1 MHLSSLET
9 LNAHQW
15 ATAPWRD
22 WSCQLAGRPLSA
34 RLIIAAMS
42 VVMMS
47 VGMGCLAWLSWLDL
61 MAVSWWEWFACVAMA
76 GAGLGLWSYEQK
88 RDETSWKALLEQLE
102 KLPAA
107 LRQTLA
113 HSPEVPPLVREGLL
127 KALPRMESQGSA
139 LRWKGPTE
147 RELAQHRPDALTTW
161 QGVLLALSF
170 GVLWAGVDGVFNP
183 EVSGGWCFLMLLS
196 GLVVWVVPLALELHR
211 RERHRAASWERYW
224 RVQAWS
230 MQVGRHV
237 WQRLPDGEARDRL
250 ATHLSRHYPGW
261 SLDFAA
267 PN

>member
-22 WSCQLAGRPLSA
+22 WSCQLAGRPLGA

-127 KALPRMESQGSA
+127 KGLPRMENQGACVA
-139 LRWKGPTE
+139 LE
-147 RELAQHRPDALTTW
+147 RSHRP
-161 QGVLLALSF
+161 GV
-170 GVLWAGVDGVFNP
+170 G
-183 EVSGGWCFLMLLS
+183 
-196 GLVVWVVPLALELHR
+196 
-211 RERHRAASWERYW
+211 
-224 RVQAWS
+224 
-230 MQVGRHV
+230 
-237 WQRLPDGEARDRL
+237 
-250 ATHLSRHYPGW
+250 
-261 SLDFAA
+261 AA
-267 PN
+267 PPRCTDHVARRALGAVLRGALGGR